1 MEKIENEILSGL
13 DGLVGID
20 KEMFFDYAR
29 YIELKASGDTID
41 IGNSNFMFK
50 CPDNYLDSTRI
61 IETICKVITYHYEDL
76 KFYEI
81 TQKDIRHLPELCADV
96 RE

>member
-29 YIELKASGDTID
+29 YIELKASGDIID

-50 CPDNYLDSTRI
+50 CPSNYLDSTKI
-61 IETICKVITYHYEDL
+61 IETICKVLTYHYKDL
-76 KFYEI
+76 KSYLL
-81 TQKDIRHLPELCADV
+81 KCIRHT
-96 RE
+96 